1 MTYAELVKMILETT
15 QEELPTSISDRPKN
29 SSAIGNWSERYMK
42 FAEDLNLSVY
52 KPDLDINANASRG
65 DVIETLMEAFDVPM
79 DSQIAVYSD
88 LDDTHP
94 YGAAISTA
102 TRLCIIHGDTDTQ
115 GNLKGT
121 VRPDDSINR
130 AEVSEIIQRI
140 LATKP

>member
-1 MTYAELVKMILETT
+1 
-15 QEELPTSISDRPKN
+15 
-29 SSAIGNWSERYMK
+29 MK

-52 KPDLDINANASRG
+52 KSDLDINSTATRG
-65 DVIETLMEAFDVPM
+65 EVIKTLMEAFDIPM
-79 DSQIAVYSD
+79 DTQMADYQD
-88 LDDTHP
+88 LDSSHQHA
-94 YGAAISTA
+94 AAISTA